1 MTAADRERS
10 CPAITDAPTQSP
22 TKAVTPSPSANSQ
35 EIVDSTKAP
44 TATGDVVDAAAT
56 TTTKPTWQG
65 TSVPDEKIPESEFTS
80 RLADLCPASVVVT
93 PDDLVTVNVIV
104 PYKYTFIANSTVD
117 AQLIVTEMENTLHR
131 DLMSG
136 MCPMVD
142 DSSTT
147 TTTVGDNV
155 TSETSRGVTRMLQQ
169 DAIDYKGFR
178 SNPTDIISS
187 AECGAEVTVPEGSSC
202 YLVSGGVTAVVP
214 SDSSASIED
223 VTKDVDTFANKVLSN
238 PTNYEG
244 FGVTEVGYVTSDSS
258 SEATDGTTTEDGS
271 TTDDGS
277 TGQDLS
283 VAAGTTDGNQD
294 PIAGDPKKSGL
305 STTGI
310 IIIACVCG
318 VLAIAILAVAAR
330 QLRKKRGRTKRA
342 DSQELFQEFPDEE
355 ERYGIQSSTYGIS
368 ASSSSGYHES
378 IAPLS
383 NWGRKSNTSSP
394 PPPPPG
400 RPSSAASPAVI
411 LNEADDISLFSSDK
425 SKSRFAPSS
434 RMPDSPGSKG
444 SRGSKGSNSSK
455 KSVEFVRAGQSF
467 STTRSNQPEDTVDL

>member
-22 TKAVTPSPSANSQ
+22 TKAVTPSPNSQ
-35 EIVDSTKAP
+35 AIVDSTKAP
-44 TATGDVVDAAAT
+44 TAAGDVVDAAT

-65 TSVPDEKIPESEFTS
+65 TSVPDETIPESEFTS

-136 MCPMVD
+136 MCPVVD
-142 DSSTT
+142 DSSSTT
-147 TTTVGDNV
+147 TADVG
-155 TSETSRGVTRMLQQ
+155 SGTRMLQ
-169 DAIDYKGFR
+169 DTIEYKGFR

-187 AECGAEVTVPEGSSC
+187 LGCAAEVTVPEGSSC

-214 SDSSASIED
+214 KDTSASIED
-223 VTKDVDTFANKVLSN
+223 VTEDVDTFANKVLSN

-258 SEATDGTTTEDGS
+258 SEATDGTNEDGS
-271 TTDDGS
+271 TTNDGS
-277 TGQDLS
+277 TGQDPS
-283 VAAGTTDGNQD
+283 VAAGTTGGNED
-294 PIAGDPKKSGL
+294 LIAGDPKKSGL

-383 NWGRKSNTSSP
+383 NWGRKSNRSSP

-400 RPSSAASPAVI
+400 RPSSSASPAVI

-434 RMPDSPGSKG
+434 SAVAMEERSM
-444 SRGSKGSNSSK
+444 GSKGSNSSK
-455 KSVEFVRAGQSF
+455 KSVEFIRAGHSF
-467 STTRSNQPEDTVDL
+467 SSARSNQPEDTVDL